1 MKVLYIE
8 DDAGNIHVMQA
19 IARVVN
25 FELHVAQSG
34 QEGVAMLDASY
45 DLLLLDIGLPD
56 GNGLTLTE
64 GLRPEYPRL
73 PIIAITAN
81 IMPDD
86 RERCLAA
93 GCTDYVSKPF
103 QFEEMVVLLK
113 RYRCEA

>member
-8 DDAGNIHVMQA
+8 DDAGNIHVMRA

-34 QEGVAMLDASY
+34 QEGLAMLDASY

-56 GNGLTLTE
+56 GNGLALTAR
-64 GLRPEYPRL
+64 LRPAYPRL

-93 GCTDYVSKPF
+93 GCTDYIGKPF
-103 QFEEMVVLLK
+103 PFEEMAALLR
-113 RYRCEA
+113 RYRPEA